1 MADTIVVDALVI
13 FVIFIFTLDTAA
25 LCFFVVSLM
34 LPEVSFNEFE
44 VAPSTLTM
52 SASCVVVDD

>member
-1 MADTIVVDALVI
+1 MI